1 MNNERRLIQ
10 ILKLLKHTGTEQSPP
25 DETELSPSQVNM
37 IDEISFTG
45 ELTVREL
52 AERLHLTPPTI
63 SVGVKKLE
71 KINLLI
77 RESHKKDGRIVRLM
91 LSDKGKSLHKQIEE
105 YRTGKVEKILNRL
118 NPEEQNQMLSL
129 LEKALSREGC

>member
-1 MNNERRLIQ
+1 MTNERRLIQ
-10 ILKLLKHTGTEQSPP
+10 ILKTLNHASTEQSPP
-25 DETELSPSQVNM
+25 DETGLSPSQVNM
-37 IDEISFTG
+37 IDEISLAG

-71 KINLLI
+71 KTGLLI
-77 RESHKKDGRIVRLM
+77 RESHNEDGRIVRLM
-91 LSDKGKSLHKQIEE
+91 LSDEGRSLHKRIEE

-118 NPEEQNQMLSL
+118 NLQEQNQMIIL
-129 LEKALSREGC
+129 LEKALEKEGC